1 MTGNGTYDSHLHVYC
16 YTGLLCYNSDYKL
29 VFIGLSLDL
38 TMNKFRE
45 IHLHIAFVSV
55 PVSAVPDNWCQKR
68 DVLRREDERRRRQ
81 PWEQRSEG
89 NMS

>member
-1 MTGNGTYDSHLHVYC
+1 MTGNGAYDSHLHVNC

-29 VFIGLSLDL
+29 MFIGLSLDL

-55 PVSAVPDNWCQKR
+55 PVSAVPDITTR
-68 DVLRREDERRRRQ
+68 TD
-81 PWEQRSEG
+81 
-89 NMS
+89 